1 GDYVWIEPEKPG
13 EFAVSIGAKVSAS
26 ATGQICL
33 IDDDGHEH
41 WMDGSRKLRHMHITS
56 VDGVEDMIG
65 LGDLNESGILRNLF
79 IRYMQHQIYTY
90 TGSILVAVNPY
101 EVLPIYTPEQIQ
113 LYRDK
118 KIGELPPHIFAIA
131 DNSYGSM
138 RRYQHDQC
146 VIISGESGAGKTES
160 TKLILQFLAA
170 ISGQHSWIEQQIL
183 EANPIMEAFGNAKTI
198 RNDNSSRFG
207 KYIDIHFNENGVIEG
222 AKVEQYLLE
231 KSRIVSQMHDERN
244 YHIFYCMLAGMSQE
258 EKVRLELMDAI
269 YYAYLI
275 QGGSIGCESRNDRT
289 DFLVIRS
296 AMKVLMFD
304 DSDIWEIMKILAV
317 LLHLGNVKFNAL
329 EVDHLEATEIVDISY
344 INKVARQFEVNAQ
357 FLVDALTS
365 KTLITRGE
373 KVNFPMNKEQSH
385 DVRDAFVKG
394 IYGRMFVWIVEK
406 INAAIYRPKGN
417 QYRKSIG
424 VLDIFGFENF
434 DHNSFEQLCIN
445 YANENLQQFFVRHIF
460 KLEQAEYNLEGINWR
475 HIEFVDN
482 QDSLDLIAAKSM
494 NILALIDEESM
505 FPKGTDASMLN
516 KLHQFH
522 SGHQN
527 YVKPKSAVS
536 HMFGLNHFAG
546 VVFYDCRGFLEKN
559 RDTFSADLIA
569 LIQASKNKFL
579 KQLFLNDI
587 SLGTR
592 KKSPTLANQ
601 FKKSLE
607 QLMAALGTCQPFF
620 VRCIKPND
628 FKKPLIFDREL
639 CCKQLR
645 YSGMM
650 ETIRIRRAGYPIRH
664 EFAKFVDRYRLLVDG
679 IAPSHKEDCRAASSR
694 ICSHILKNAD
704 YQLGKTKVFLK
715 DAQDVLLEQQREI
728 TLTRKILVIQKMVR
742 SWYYRSRFLK
752 MRKFVVIVQSAL
764 RAYRERQ
771 QFLVRRQGYM
781 RLQAMIRGRI
791 IAARYSFIRG
801 WVLKFQPLCRGYL
814 LRQWLQK
821 RMVAVFQIQ
830 AAVKTIIAQKQFW
843 RLKLKDEMMLEA
855 TKLRLDEEAELMKNM
870 HPKDA
875 KQISQQHYQERMRDR
890 TLKIKSKEALRPHLT
905 MDADENLENDI
916 KLIDQHFKLDD
927 LQMPLETY
935 QPPASVQEKTFA
947 KFAAVYFQNNAT
959 HRHIHRILRH
969 PLLKLES
976 KGDQL
981 AALAVWVVILR
992 FMSDLPEPRAYA
1004 NKSDTKSN
1012 TPVMTQIYST
1022 LGRKFGKKDLEAAI
1036 KMGEQMEKEA
1046 FEGNAASRKKLVSLT
1061 LKKTSKF
1068 DENMATQL
1076 QHGGDREINGGGNV
1090 LLDDRPM
1097 SNLEKLHFIIGHG
1110 ILRPELRDEIY
1121 CQICKQ
1127 LTDNYSKS
1135 SYARG
1140 WILLCLCIRCF
1151 PPSDKLSPY
1160 LFNFIK
1166 EGPTGYGSYCLK
1178 HLERTL
1184 LNGPRS
1190 QPPTWLELEATK
1202 AKKDMSLTINF
1213 MDGNS
1218 RTLSVDSATTAKELC
1233 QKLSNE
1239 ISLKDQFGF
1248 SLFIALFDKV
1258 SSLGSGEDHVMDAI
1272 SQCEQYAKEQGAQER
1287 NAPWKLFFRKEIFT
1301 PWHNTA
1307 DDATATNLIYQQ
1319 VSSCVK
1325 EDDLAMIISQH
1336 YFVDHGLNLDP
1347 QRLLSVLPSYL
1358 PDPYLHKPNA
1368 LQGWM
1373 KAVTGKLTNP
1383 YFQQV
1388 DSLRVKEDIVNY
1400 TKFKWPML
1408 FSRFYEA
1415 RRLSGAFLPKNNI
1428 VIAVNWTG
1436 VYLVD
1441 DQEQVLLE
1449 LSFPE
1454 IKSVTSSRSSKVHG
1468 LSLTLTTV
1476 KEDEYI
1482 FTSAN
1487 AKDIQDLVTTFLE
1500 GLKKRSKYVI
1510 AVQDYKPPDKTSFLA
1525 LKKGDLIV
1533 IDSTS
1538 SGETVLT
1545 SGWCSGE
1552 NTSTKKKGDF
1562 PTECVYVLPTI
1573 IKPSE
1578 EILKMFLQPSTASR
1592 QKSQTESTLYRDPNL
1607 VLHTLEQY
1615 SYDHFRPPPKQ
1626 THSGTLNRPLQ
1637 RQSEQLWRHSRE
1649 PLKQPLLKKLI
1660 GNDQLSAEA
1669 CKCFL
1674 NIFLLFNHP
1683 SQKSRAVTDLTDQ
1696 IFTAPLNE

>member
-1 GDYVWIEPEKPG
+1 MVILSKGDHVWIEPDKPG

-41 WMDGSRKLRHMHITS
+41 WVDGSRKLRHMHITS

-79 IRYMQHQIYTY
+79 IRYMGHQIYTY

-118 KIGELPPHIFAIA
+118 KIGELPSHIFAIA
-131 DNSYGSM
+131 DNSYSSM

-170 ISGQHSWIEQQIL
+170 VSGQHSWIEQQIL

-207 KYIDIHFNENGVIEG
+207 KYIDIHFNDNGVIEG

-304 DSDIWEIMKILAV
+304 DSDIWEIMKILAS
-317 LLHLGNVKFNAL
+317 LLHLGNVKFNAI
-329 EVDHLEATEIVDISY
+329 EVDHLEATEIVDVSY
-344 INKVARQFEVNAQ
+344 ISKVSRLFEVNAQ
-357 FLVDALTS
+357 SLVDALTS

-373 KVNFPMNKEQSH
+373 KVNFPMKKEQSL

-394 IYGRMFVWIVEK
+394 IYGRMFVWIVDK
-406 INAAIYRPKGN
+406 INAAIFKPKGKE
-417 QYRKSIG
+417 YRKSIG

-505 FPKGTDASMLN
+505 FPKGTDESMLS

-522 SGHQN
+522 GSHQN

-569 LIQASKNKFL
+569 LIQASKSKFL
-579 KQLFLNDI
+579 KLLFSNDI
-587 SLGTR
+587 STGSR
-592 KKSPTLANQ
+592 KKSPTLAHQ

-607 QLMAALGTCQPFF
+607 QLMAALGACQPFF

-628 FKKPLIFDREL
+628 FKKPLMFNREL

-664 EFAKFVDRYRLLVDG
+664 EFAKFIDRYRLLLDG
-679 IAPSHKEDCRAASSR
+679 IGPSHKEDCRAASGK

-715 DAQDVLLEQQREI
+715 DAQDVFLEQQREI
-728 TLTRKILVIQKMVR
+728 TLTRKILVIQTMVR
-742 SWYYRSRFLK
+742 SWFYRSRFLK
-752 MRKFVVIVQSAL
+752 MRKWIVTVQSTL
-764 RAYRERQ
+764 RTYRERK

-791 IAARYSFIRG
+791 LAARYSFIRG
-801 WVLKFQPLCRGYL
+801 WVLKLQPLCRGYL

-821 RMVAVFQIQ
+821 RVSPSVAVVQIQ
-830 AAVKTIIAQKQFW
+830 AAVRTIIAKRQF
-843 RLKLKDEMMLEA
+843 RRKKLKEFMPDGTPE
-855 TKLRLDEEAELMKNM
+855 
-870 HPKDA
+870 
-875 KQISQQHYQERMRDR
+875 
-890 TLKIKSKEALRPHLT
+890 IKSTAAPRLFKPAEDDHNP
-905 MDADENLENDI
+905 DYEIN
-916 KLIDQHFKLDD
+916 LIDQIFPKDIEVAPD
-927 LQMPLETY
+927 YIPK
-935 QPPASVQEKTFA
+935 PVQEKTFA
-947 KFAAVYFQNNAT
+947 KFAQIEFQNNAT
-959 HRHIHRILRH
+959 HRHIHKILRH
-969 PLLKLES
+969 PLLKLNS
-976 KGDQL
+976 RGDQL

-992 FMSDLPEPRAYA
+992 FMSDLPEPRAQA
-1004 NKSDTKSN
+1004 NRSDTKYN

-1022 LGRKFGKKDLEAAI
+1022 LGRKFGKKDLDAAI

-1046 FEGNAASRKKLVSLT
+1046 FEGNILSRKKLVSLT
-1061 LKKTSKF
+1061 LKKASKF
-1068 DENMATQL
+1068 SDNMASEL
-1076 QHGGDREINGGGNV
+1076 QHSADREVSEGGNV

-1127 LTDNYSKS
+1127 LTDNNSKS

-1140 WILLCLCIRCF
+1140 WILLCLCVRCF

-1160 LFNFIK
+1160 LISFIE

-1178 HLERTL
+1178 HLKRTL

-1190 QPPTWLELEATK
+1190 QPPSWLELEATK
-1202 AKKDMSLTINF
+1202 AKKDMSLTITF

-1218 RTLSVDSATTAKELC
+1218 RTLPVDSATTAGELC
-1233 QKLSNE
+1233 QQLSDE
-1239 ISLKDQFGF
+1239 IALKDKFGF
-1248 SLFIALFDKV
+1248 SLFIGIFDKV
-1258 SSLGSGEDHVMDAI
+1258 SSLGSGGDHLMDAI

-1301 PWHNTA
+1301 PWHNSSEDTI
-1307 DDATATNLIYQQ
+1307 ATNLVYQQ
-1319 VSSCVK
+1319 VVRGIKSGEYKCDK
-1325 EDDLAMIISQH
+1325 DDDLAMIISQR
-1336 YFVDHGLNLDP
+1336 YFVEHGLKIDS
-1347 QRLLSVLPSYL
+1347 QRLQSVLPAYI
-1358 PDPYLHKPNA
+1358 PDSYLHKPNA
-1368 LQGWM
+1368 LQVWM
-1373 KAVTGKLTNP
+1373 SSVIAKLGNP
-1383 YFQQV
+1383 YFQQI
-1388 DSLRVKEDIVNY
+1388 DSQRVKEDIVNY
-1400 TKFKWPML
+1400 TKFKWPLM

-1415 RRLSGAFLPKNNI
+1415 RRLSGMFLPKNDVI
-1428 VIAVNWTG
+1428 IAVNWTG
-1436 VYLVD
+1436 VYFVD
-1441 DQEQVLLE
+1441 NQEQVMLE

-1454 IKSVTSSRSSKVHG
+1454 IKSVTCSRTSKVHG
-1468 LSLTLTTV
+1468 LCLTLTTV
-1476 KEDEYI
+1476 RGEESV

-1487 AKDIQDLVTTFLE
+1487 AKDIQDLVTTFLD
-1500 GLKKRSKYVI
+1500 GLRKRSMYVI
-1510 AVQDYKPPDKTSFLA
+1510 AIQDYKPPDKASFLA

-1533 IDSTS
+1533 IDSSS
-1538 SGETVLT
+1538 SGETVLN
-1545 SGWCSGE
+1545 SGWCKGE

-1573 IKPSE
+1573 IKPSA
-1578 EILKMFLQPSTASR
+1578 EIMNIFLQPGSTSR
-1592 QKSQTESTLYRDPNL
+1592 QISQTESSPTQQDPNL

-1626 THSGTLNRPLQ
+1626 TLSGTLSRPLQ
-1637 RQSEQLWRHSRE
+1637 RQNEQLWRHSRE

-1660 GNDQLSAEA
+1660 GHDQESADA
-1669 CKCFL
+1669 CSCYL
-1674 NIFLLFNHP
+1674 NILLLLGFCCTSSSRCYITIIILL
-1683 SQKSRAVTDLTDQ
+1683 SQKRRIGQRS
-1696 IFTAPLNE
+1696 